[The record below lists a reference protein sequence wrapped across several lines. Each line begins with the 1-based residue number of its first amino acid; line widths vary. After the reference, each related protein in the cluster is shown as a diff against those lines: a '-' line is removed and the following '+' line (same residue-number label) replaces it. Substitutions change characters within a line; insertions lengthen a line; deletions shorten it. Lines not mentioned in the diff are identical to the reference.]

1 MIIHSPGHDPT
12 LPKYEFK
19 FADGTIETL
28 AFDRETWTYYRLKS
42 GASQPL
48 DGVTR
53 VLHRA
58 IDKSIPIGKWM
69 VNQALDR
76 VRAFI
81 KPYIITA
88 DMWPAPNQ
96 KVYFKPLYEE
106 VLDKALEL
114 AKKEPDKKLEEA
126 SGIGTQAHN
135 HLEAIVKAT
144 MAQDALRLEE
154 LLSKMPEDDR
164 ASTAVT
170 NALKWFDDHDV
181 QFISAERKVYNR
193 RLGCAGTADLV
204 CRVSSCQDPKCC
216 PYKFKDVLA
225 LVDFK
230 TSNGTFASQLCQV
243 ALYGDGLNQEMEF
256 VAEQITHG
264 FLLRIDKIDAKFEH
278 FGMDIGILRMCL
290 LGFEHALLLCRDLDK
305 IDEWMSH
312 VKADRKAAAAL
323 EKAQARLIACPKSDS
338 YLGKGPKSPVCG
350 CTTCM
355 EKWRKNHP
363 EKA

>member
-1 MIIHSPGHDPT
+1 MIIHSPGHNPS
-12 LPKYEFK
+12 LPRYEFK
-19 FADGTIETL
+19 FADGTTETL
-28 AFDRETWTYYRLKS
+28 AFDREDWRYYLLK
-42 GASQPL
+42 GDAAIPL
-48 DGVTR
+48 DGVTHI
-53 VLHRA
+53 LHKA

-76 VRAFI
+76 VRSGLTKYTYDDIAGDQR
-81 KPYIITA
+81 PLTQ
-88 DMWPAPNQ
+88 DM
-96 KVYFKPLYEE
+96 
-106 VLDKALEL
+106 LDKILDA

-135 HLEAIVKAT
+135 HLESIVKAT

-170 NALKWFDDHDV
+170 NALKWFEDHDA

-256 VAEQITHG
+256 AAEQITHG

-323 EKAQARLIACPKSDS
+323 EKAQARLIKCPKADD
-338 YLGKGPKSPVCG
+338 YKGKGPKRPVCG
-350 CTTCM
+350 CQTCNK
-355 EKWRKNHP
+355 KWEENHKGMLNAP
-363 EKA
+363 H